1 MAKDA
6 LVMFFAKA
14 LKNLCPTGY
23 LGTMRARELEVNTI
37 LRSILI

>member
-1 MAKDA
+1 MDQDG

-23 LGTMRARELEVNTI
+23 LGTMRARELELTNA
-37 LRSILI
+37 LRSILF